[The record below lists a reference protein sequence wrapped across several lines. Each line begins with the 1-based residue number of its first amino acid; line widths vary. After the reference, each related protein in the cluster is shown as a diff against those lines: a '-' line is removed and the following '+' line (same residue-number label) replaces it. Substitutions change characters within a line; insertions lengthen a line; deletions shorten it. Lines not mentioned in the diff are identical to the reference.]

1 MPEKKSGGANLALST
16 VIVVVILLLLFGLP
30 LVIAI

>member
-16 VIVVVILLLLFGLP
+16 LIVVAVLLLLFLVP
-30 LVIAI
+30 LIIAF